1 MFKPKKHK
9 DKDSKARYFILTKDY
24 LYYLKSKKTMKIRG
38 KMSTKYM
45 RTEYTQIGDISN
57 PTSEHQVRFIKNMKY
72 CDFVIRGKESYKN
85 WVNAFS

>member
-9 DKDSKARYFILTKDY
+9 DKESKARYFILTKDF

-45 RTEYTQIGDISN
+45 RTEYSQVGDGTS
-57 PTSEHQVRFIKNMKY
+57 PTAEY
-72 CDFVIRGKESYKN
+72 
-85 WVNAFS
+85 